1 MSSDE
6 WGLGV
11 DGQGTSVV
19 ISVVA
24 VVISVLSLYVARRKD
39 RRDALLRLHE
49 SLISP
54 ELQHG
59 RRVLFLMYERGAG
72 VAELSPADYAVV
84 NRAFA
89 AFDVVGLYC
98 HKGYV
103 SEKDVLE
110 LWALPLARM
119 KHAGA
124 AFLEYRDSQ
133 VAGIPTWPRYRR
145 LADRAEAYLRG
156 RGVDVARLTAST
168 PSVPE
173 SRTGPS

>member
-1 MSSDE
+1 M
-6 WGLGV
+6 

-59 RRVLFLMYERGAG
+59 RRALFLMHERGAG
-72 VAELSPADYAVV
+72 VAELSPEDYAVV

-103 SEKDVLE
+103 SEKDILE
-110 LWALPLARM
+110 LWAVPLARM

-124 AFLEYRDSQ
+124 EFLAYRDSQ
-133 VAGIPTWPRYRR
+133 VAGMIPTWPRYRR
-145 LADRAEAYLRG
+145 LADRAEAYLRAK
-156 RGVDVARLTAST
+156 GVDVAGLTAPT
-168 PSVPE
+168 PPVPR

>member
-1 MSSDE
+1 M
-6 WGLGV
+6 

-39 RRDALLRLHE
+39 RRDALLKLHE

-54 ELQHG
+54 ELQEG
-59 RRVLFLMYERGAG
+59 RRALFRMRERGVG
-72 VAELSPADYAVV
+72 VEELSAEDYAVV

-103 SEKDVLE
+103 SERDVLE
-110 LWALPLARM
+110 LWAVPLVRM
-119 KHAGA
+119 KYAGRT
-124 AFLEYRDSQ
+124 FLEYRDAQ
-133 VAGIPTWPRYRR
+133 VAGIPTWPRYRS

-156 RGVDVARLTAST
+156 RGVDVARLTGPA

-173 SRTGPS
+173 SRSGPS